1 MSAESRNKTMSSVFY
16 RHTSSSRRRNVCVC
30 VCVCVRVRVYY
41 SLSSVIDSFSV
52 LNLRGFFYID
62 FASDWENLWPCREQL
77 HFNS

>member
-30 VCVCVRVRVYY
+30 VCMRVRVYY
-41 SLSSVIDSFSV
+41 SLFSVIDSFSV
-52 LNLRGFFYID
+52 LNLGVFYID